1 MKLHRNAR
9 TGPRQRLLIVK
20 RVREGGW
27 TLAQAAAADGGSV
40 RSKYLR
46 RYEQEG
52 EQGPLDRSSAPSTIL
67 HPTPEDRI
75 QAIAALRRLRTTAP
89 GSPSC

>member
-9 TGPRQRLLIVK
+9 TCPRQRLLIVK

-27 TLAQAAAADGGSV
+27 TLAQAAAADGVSV
-40 RSKYLR
+40 RSVSKYLR

-75 QAIAALRRLRTTAP
+75 QAIAALRRLRVA
-89 GSPSC
+89 